1 MPKAALDHGLRPH
14 LRNRAM
20 RTTRS
25 LARYMPSTKT
35 TLWTSSTH
43 SGMGQT
49 SQNTAVLRLKD
60 RPPPGIAAWESLERS
75 HPRNSSSLVAVS
87 SYLTVVDAPQAVHL
101 HRWDPDEILPLR
113 LARPPQ

>member
-35 TLWTSSTH
+35 TLWTSS
-43 SGMGQT
+43 SP
-49 SQNTAVLRLKD
+49 A
-60 RPPPGIAAWESLERS
+60 
-75 HPRNSSSLVAVS
+75 AVS
-87 SYLTVVDAPQAVHL
+87 SHLTVVDAPQSVHL
-101 HRWDPDEILPLR
+101 HRWDPNEVLPLR